1 MSKVAIVRCESYEP
15 LAVQEAVERLFGLL
29 DLPTDLFTPGEAI
42 LLKPNLLGAAS
53 SDRAVTTHPEVF
65 SAVAR
70 KLLASGVTLSYG
82 DSPAVVG
89 MSKAAKASG
98 IAGVASDLGI
108 PEADFV
114 SARTVAS
121 PPGSLITRFPIAA
134 GALDVSGIVS
144 ISKLKTHG
152 FTVMTGAIKNL
163 FGCIP
168 GLKKAEFHA
177 TLPDPKQFGR
187 MLVDLNRTIK
197 PRLHI
202 MDAIVAMEGNGP
214 GSGNPRS
221 LNCILGSIDPAALD
235 SVAARLIDLDP
246 ESLDYLMI
254 AESSG
259 LGHIRNVTLVG
270 DPIDA
275 FKVTHFDR
283 PTHSAGSGKM
293 VLIPITRRFILP
305 RPTIRKDNC
314 VRCGQCVRI
323 CPVTPKA
330 LTMDMIGNYPE
341 YHYERCIRC
350 YCCQEVC
357 PEGAIQIRVPFL
369 GKLLKL

>member
-15 LAVQEAVERLFGLL
+15 TAVQEAVDRLFGLL
-29 DLPTDLFTPGEAI
+29 ELPSEIFSPGETI
-42 LLKPNLLGAAS
+42 LLKPNLLGAAPPE
-53 SDRAVTTHPEVF
+53 RAVTTHPEIF
-65 SAVAR
+65 GAVAR
-70 KLLASGVTLSYG
+70 KLLAAGVRVSYG
-82 DSPAVVG
+82 DSPAVIS
-89 MSKAAKASG
+89 MSKAAKTSG
-98 IAGVASDLGI
+98 IAGVASALGI

-114 SARTVAS
+114 SSRTVSA

-134 GALDVSGIVS
+134 GALDASGIVS

-177 TLPDPKQFGR
+177 TLPDPRQFGR
-187 MLVDLNRTIK
+187 MLVDLNRTIM

-246 ESLDYLMI
+246 ESLEYLVV

-270 DPIDA
+270 DPIEA

-283 PTHSAGSGKM
+283 PAHSAGSRKM
-293 VLIPITRRFILP
+293 FLVPVARRFILP
-305 RPTIRKDNC
+305 RPIIRKDVC

-330 LTMDMIGNYPE
+330 LNMDAIGDYPE
-341 YHYERCIRC
+341 YRYERCIRC

-357 PEGAIQIRVPFL
+357 PEGAIRIRVPIL